1 MPNPDKTP
9 GQKLV
14 EEWITEQ
21 NADSF
26 DDRRKLAYDV
36 LSFRIDRL
44 LAELTHK
51 RVLDLTGVFT
61 FPKSGPKTGDY
72 YLSENGVRD
81 AIRQQF
87 PDVEVKT

>member
-14 EEWITEQ
+14 EEWMTEQ

-44 LAELTHK
+44 IAGLTPK
-51 RVLDLTGVFT
+51 RVLDLRDVTCDFC
-61 FPKSGPKTGDY
+61 GDTVHDNEE
-72 YLSENGVRD
+72 LVR
-81 AIRQQF
+81 AIRQQL
-87 PDVEVKT
+87 PGVEVKT

>member
-14 EEWITEQ
+14 EEWL
-21 NADSF
+21 NANGLPKGHYTD
-26 DDRRKLAYDV
+26 
-36 LSFRIDRL
+36 LSSRIDRL